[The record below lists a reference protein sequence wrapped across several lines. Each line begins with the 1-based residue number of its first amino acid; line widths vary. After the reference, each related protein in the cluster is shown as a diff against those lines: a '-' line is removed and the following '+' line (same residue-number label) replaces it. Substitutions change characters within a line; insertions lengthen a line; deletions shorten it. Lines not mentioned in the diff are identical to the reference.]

1 MDATAS
7 DRQETLR
14 NTCASSGNGNDA
26 TTGVVSGV
34 KFASKKCNVPADT
47 ALYSKRPDPGR
58 LKKRAAKEP
67 NPKPTRSASKM
78 FASLLHAPCMRRGG
92 SNECGATKPIAAGT
106 FARRKRVSPSAG
118 ALPGKPRA
126 KRKPER
132 RGARAPRCEIH
143 ATVPF

>member
-7 DRQETLR
+7 NKQETLR
-14 NTCASSGNGNDA
+14 NTCAFSGNGNDA

-34 KFASKKCNVPADT
+34 KLASKKCNVPAAR

-67 NPKPTRSASKM
+67 NQTRSASE
-78 FASLLHAPCMRRGG
+78 ASLLHKPCMRRGG

-106 FARRKRVSPSAG
+106 LARRNRVSPSAG

-143 ATVPF
+143 ATVPY

>member
-1 MDATAS
+1 MEITAS
-7 DRQETLR
+7 NKQETLR
-14 NTCASSGNGNDA
+14 NTCAFSGNGNDA

-34 KFASKKCNVPADT
+34 KLASKKCNVPAAR

-58 LKKRAAKEP
+58 RKKKAAKEP
-67 NPKPTRSASKM
+67 NQTRSASE
-78 FASLLHAPCMRRGG
+78 ASLLHKPCMRRGG
-92 SNECGATKPIAAGT
+92 INECGATKPIAAGT
-106 FARRKRVSPSAG
+106 LARRNCVSPSAG

-132 RGARAPRCEIH
+132 RGTRAPRCEIH

>member
-1 MDATAS
+1 MEITAS
-7 DRQETLR
+7 NKQETLR
-14 NTCASSGNGNDA
+14 NTCAFSGNGNDA

-34 KFASKKCNVPADT
+34 KLASKKCNVPAAR
-47 ALYSKRPDPGR
+47 ALYSKRPDPGC

-67 NPKPTRSASKM
+67 NQTRSASV
-78 FASLLHAPCMRRGG
+78 ASLLHKPCMRRGG
-92 SNECGATKPIAAGT
+92 INECGATKPIAAGIL
-106 FARRKRVSPSAG
+106 ARRNRVRPSAG

>member
-1 MDATAS
+1 MEITAS
-7 DRQETLR
+7 NKQETLR
-14 NTCASSGNGNDA
+14 NTCAFSGNGNDA

-34 KFASKKCNVPADT
+34 KLASKKCNVPAAR
-47 ALYSKRPDPGR
+47 ALYSRRPDPGC

-67 NPKPTRSASKM
+67 NQTRSASE
-78 FASLLHAPCMRRGG
+78 ASLLQTKCMRRGG
-92 SNECGATKPIAAGT
+92 INECGATKPIAAGT
-106 FARRKRVSPSAG
+106 LARRNCVSPSAG